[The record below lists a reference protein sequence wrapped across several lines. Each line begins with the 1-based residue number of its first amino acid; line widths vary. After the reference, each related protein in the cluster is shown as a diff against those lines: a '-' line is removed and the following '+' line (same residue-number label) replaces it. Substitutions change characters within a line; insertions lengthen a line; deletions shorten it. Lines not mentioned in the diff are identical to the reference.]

1 MSTLSSGGWHA
12 LRPYIDKA
20 LALSEEER
28 AIWLES
34 LRAEQPELAGQVEEL
49 LNEHFASQLDR
60 FLEHV
65 TSVPQTGL
73 SLAGQTV
80 GAYRL
85 ISPIGQGG
93 MGTVWLAERNDGRF
107 ERKAA
112 VKFLSASLVGQ
123 GAGARFKREGAI
135 LGRLSHRNI
144 AELLDAGVS
153 KTGQPYLVLEYVEGQ
168 PIDAFCDERNLD
180 VRARIRL
187 FLDVLRAV
195 AHAHANLIVH
205 RDIKPSNVL
214 VSNDGVVKLLDFG
227 IAKLLE
233 GRGRHGAAT
242 MLTFESGAAFTPQFA
257 APEQLTGGVVTTATD
272 VYELAVLLYLLLTG
286 QHPAGPGPHSTA
298 DLVKAIV
305 ETDAPRASSASD
317 TGGAAVAEKRA
328 TTPEKLRRQ
337 LRGDIEAI
345 LLKGL
350 RKQSAER
357 YVSADAFA
365 EDLRRYIDGEP
376 VLARPESKWYRTRK
390 FLAKRRW
397 TVAGV
402 AAVVVALAVGLGAA
416 LWQEHIARSESRV
429 ATSMERFLED
439 IFVTNSSFQDNPLKA
454 QQTTARELL
463 DLGAHKID
471 GELNDVPEAK
481 IRMLGTLSTLYLDL
495 GLSDEAVDL
504 RRKIVDLTRSRYGN
518 NSMEVASALI
528 GLASSMHSSHAV
540 NESPGVLLEAKR
552 ILDQRHDFTSKDRGT
567 LSATL
572 AQQYE
577 TTDLPRALEYARQAV
592 QVFRKYPDDSQFA
605 ESLYQEGVLLAD
617 NAQPRQAEPLLAE
630 AVQASARVDGDPN
643 PSLSRFYAYL
653 GQTQQSLTEF
663 PAAEASLRKALEVS
677 RKLNGEDH
685 VDTLETEL
693 RLGIFLGGTAR
704 TKESLEHIER
714 AKDILLRTRGADD
727 PFFAPQVFLE
737 YGRYLAYA
745 GHLEEGLTY
754 TTKAVE
760 NRRKNRPGTSYLG
773 SMLEVQAFVFIEMG
787 RYSEAVRAMD
797 EAEAIFA
804 KANTPRFFLAADNRA
819 RYLMITGQ
827 LNEAESALGRF
838 HPSAP
843 AEGALPV
850 DALRL
855 QTVKAE
861 VALTRND
868 ADSAAR
874 LAGQVIQE
882 LAASP
887 VRDYLKS
894 LEARAALVQGRAD
907 LELRRT
913 SEALPLLQRSVE
925 LREAVVDPISP
936 GLAAGQIALAECY
949 LDLGESQRAKPLAD
963 SARKILRGHAEL
975 GLQYLRPMQDLEKR
989 LHTGSVVSTR

>member
-1 MSTLSSGGWHA
+1 MSTLSSGGWRA
-12 LRPYIDKA
+12 LRPYVDKA

-34 LRAEQPELAGQVEEL
+34 LRTEQPELGGQVEEL

-65 TSVPQTGL
+65 TAVPQAGL

-168 PIDAFCDERNLD
+168 PIDAFCDERSLD

-214 VSNDGVVKLLDFG
+214 VSKDGVVKLLDFG

-233 GRGRHGAAT
+233 GGGRHGAAT

-305 ETDAPRASSASD
+305 ETEAPRASSASD
-317 TGGAAVAEKRA
+317 TGGAVVAEKRA

-350 RKQSAER
+350 RKQPGER

-365 EDLRRYIDGEP
+365 EDLRRYVDGEP

-402 AAVVVALAVGLGAA
+402 AAIVVALAVGLSAA
-416 LWQEHIARSESRV
+416 LWQEHIARSESRI

-439 IFVTNSSFQDNPLKA
+439 IFVTNSSFQDDPLKA
-454 QQTTARELL
+454 QHTTARELL
-463 DLGAHKID
+463 DIGAHKID

-481 IRMLGTLSTLYLDL
+481 IRMLGTLSTLYVDL
-495 GLSDEAVDL
+495 GLSDEAVNL
-504 RRKIVDLTRSRYGN
+504 RRKIVDLTRRRYGS
-518 NSMEVASALI
+518 NSTELASALI
-528 GLASSMHSSHAV
+528 GLASSMHSSRSV
-540 NESPGVLLEAKR
+540 NESEQVLLEAKG
-552 ILDQRHDFTSKDRGT
+552 ILDQRRDFTSKDRGT

-605 ESLYQEGVLLAD
+605 ESLYQEGVLFAD

-663 PAAEASLRKALEVS
+663 PAAETSLRKALEVS

-704 TKESLEHIER
+704 TTESLQHIER

-745 GHLEEGLTY
+745 GRLEEGLTY
-754 TTKAVE
+754 ITKAVE

-787 RYSEAVRAMD
+787 RYSEAVRSMD

-804 KANTPRFFLAADNRA
+804 KANTPGFFLAADNRA

-855 QTVKAE
+855 QTVKGD
-861 VALTRND
+861 VALARND
-868 ADSAAR
+868 AASAGR
-874 LAGQVIQE
+874 LAGQVIEE
-882 LAASP
+882 LAGSP

-894 LEARAALVQGRAD
+894 LEARATLIQGRAD
-907 LELRRT
+907 LELGRA
-913 SEALPLLQRSVE
+913 SEALPILQRSLE
-925 LREAVVDPISP
+925 LREAVMDPISP
-936 GLAAGQIALAECY
+936 SLAAGQVALAECY
-949 LDLGESQRAKPLAD
+949 VDLGEPQRARALAD
-963 SARKILRGHAEL
+963 SARKALRAHAEL
-975 GLQYLRPMQDLEKR
+975 GLQYLRPIRDLEKR
-989 LHTGSVVSTR
+989 LHLTGKSDE